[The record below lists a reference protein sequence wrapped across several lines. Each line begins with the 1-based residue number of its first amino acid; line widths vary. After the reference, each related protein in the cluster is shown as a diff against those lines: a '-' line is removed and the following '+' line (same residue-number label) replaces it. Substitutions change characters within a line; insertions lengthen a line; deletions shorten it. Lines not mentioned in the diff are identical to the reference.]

1 MMRWHSVRDRYR
13 VRVNPLLAER
23 RIEFVILLL
32 GLLLIL
38 QLVYGG
44 AYLALLSTPDVVL
57 PAADSLQVSSSQP
70 RKTITSQQSNEIRDR
85 PLLWVARRPVVAS
98 SVSAAESPKPAEFK
112 GFKLVGLFG
121 TGDAVGVIAS
131 SKGKTQRLGIGGT
144 LDEWTLKSVGVN
156 EAVFSSGS
164 RQETLVL
171 QPASIIISADKA
183 KKP

>member
-57 PAADSLQVSSSQP
+57 PAADSLQVASSQP

-85 PLLWVARRPVVAS
+85 PLLWAARRPFVAS
-98 SVSAAESPKPAEFK
+98 SVSAAESPKPAQFK

-121 TGDAVGVIAS
+121 TGDSAGVIAT
-131 SKGKTQRLGIGGT
+131 SKGKTRRLGIGEI
-144 LDEWTLKSVGVN
+144 LDEWTLESVGVN

-171 QPASIIISADKA
+171 QPASIITSADKA

>member
-1 MMRWHSVRDRYR
+1 
-13 VRVNPLLAER
+13 VNPLLAER

-171 QPASIIISADKA
+171 QPASITSTDKA

>member
-1 MMRWHSVRDRYR
+1 
-13 VRVNPLLAER
+13 VNPLLAER

-171 QPASIIISADKA
+171 QPASMTSTDKA

>member
-57 PAADSLQVSSSQP
+57 PAADSLQVASSQP

-171 QPASIIISADKA
+171 QPASMTSTDKA

>member
-57 PAADSLQVSSSQP
+57 PAADSLQVASSQP

-98 SVSAAESPKPAEFK
+98 SVSAAESPKPAQFK

-121 TGDAVGVIAS
+121 TGDSVGIIAT
-131 SKGKTQRLGIGGT
+131 SKGKTQRLGIGEI
-144 LDEWTLKSVGVN
+144 LDEWTLESVGVN

>member
-171 QPASIIISADKA
+171 QPASMTSTDKA